1 MMDLIII
8 VVVAFILYGFFKR
21 RTLLK
26 QVNVFNQLLYIEKS
40 PEKYIDEV
48 DKLLRKMTT
57 EKEKHINL
65 IQKTTGLLYAGRFN
79 ESIQILTDEVKKIP
93 PNWQHVYY
101 HNLILSH
108 FFNGEIDK
116 GNEILEEATDVLNE
130 YAKRDS
136 NKKAIEFIYAIAD
149 FYNGKGESRIEFF
162 KDLTEIGRNEY
173 RIAFGYYFLGKIYE
187 QESKCE
193 ESVAYLEKAR
203 YYGKGS
209 FLEQFSRDFD
219 KL

>member
-1 MMDLIII
+1 MDIIII
-8 VVVAFILYGFFKR
+8 VVVAYILYGVLKR
-21 RTLLK
+21 RNLLK
-26 QVNVFNQLLYIEKS
+26 QVDLFNRLLYIEKN
-40 PEKYIDEV
+40 PEKYIEEIDR
-48 DKLLRKMTT
+48 LLRKITT

-79 ESIQILTDEVKKIP
+79 ESIKILTDEIKKIP

-101 HNLILSH
+101 HNLIISY

-116 GNEILEEATDVLNE
+116 GNEVLKTAGDVLNE

-149 FYNGKGESRIEFF
+149 FYNGKGNDRKDFF
-162 KDLTEIGRNEY
+162 AELTKSGRNEY
-173 RIAFGYYFLGKIYE
+173 RIAFGYYFLGEIYKLE
-187 QESKCE
+187 NNDEDSNIN
-193 ESVAYLEKAR
+193 LEKAR
-203 YYGKGS
+203 FYGKGS
-209 FLEQFSRDFD
+209 FIEKFSRDFD

>member
-1 MMDLIII
+1 MDIIII
-8 VVVAFILYGFFKR
+8 VVVAYILYGVLKR
-21 RTLLK
+21 RNLLK
-26 QVNVFNQLLYIEKS
+26 QVDLFNRLLYIEKN
-40 PEKYIDEV
+40 PEKYIEEI
-48 DKLLRKMTT
+48 DKLLRKITT

-79 ESIQILTDEVKKIP
+79 ESIQILTDEIKKIP

-101 HNLILSH
+101 HNLIISY

-116 GNEILEEATDVLNE
+116 GNEVLKTAGDVLYE

-149 FYNGKGESRIEFF
+149 FYNGKGNDRKDFF
-162 KDLTEIGRNEY
+162 AELTKSGRNEY
-173 RIAFGYYFLGKIYE
+173 RIAFGYYFLGEIYKLE
-187 QESKCE
+187 NNDEDSIIN
-193 ESVAYLEKAR
+193 LEKAR
-203 YYGKGS
+203 FYGKGS
-209 FLEQFSRDFD
+209 FIEKFSRDFD

>member
-1 MMDLIII
+1 MDLIII

-21 RTLLK
+21 RNLLK
-26 QVNVFNQLLYIEKS
+26 QVNIFNQLLYIEKN

-48 DKLLRKMTT
+48 DKILRKMST

-101 HNLILSH
+101 HNLILSY
-108 FFNGEIDK
+108 FFNDEIDK
-116 GNEILEEATDVLNE
+116 GNDILKETTDILKE
-130 YAKRDS
+130 YEKRES
-136 NKKAIEFIYAIAD
+136 NKKAIEFIYAVAD
-149 FYNGKGESRIEFF
+149 FYNGNGQSQIEFF
-162 KDLTEIGRNEY
+162 KGLTEIGRNEY

-187 QESKCE
+187 QEDNKD
-193 ESVAYLEKAR
+193 ESIANLEQAR

-209 FLEQFSRDFD
+209 FIEEFARSFD